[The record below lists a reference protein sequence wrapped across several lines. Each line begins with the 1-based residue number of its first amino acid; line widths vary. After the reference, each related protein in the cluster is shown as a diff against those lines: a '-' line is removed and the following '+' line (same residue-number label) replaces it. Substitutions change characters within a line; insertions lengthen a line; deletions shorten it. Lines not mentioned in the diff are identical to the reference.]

1 MTADGAIATRPIA
14 NTHPSTPISTNT
26 ARKRN
31 GKACEKMNSSMA
43 CSSIASAGARA
54 APAPIDTPRPARRR
68 RPPRRARAPPHRAES
83 RREPR
88 RCRRTD
94 GARKPRTT
102 SARPRLFLARPCR
115 IRPPRSPTLARLA
128 VAPGSIL
135 RARRAASGRGPGP
148 MSTSTGAGPRT
159 LPGPGL
165 VPRGHGASRATSRRT
180 PRAPLAVVPSVPP
193 RHVRQPR
200 GSNSLPSFPVKNCQS
215 NSRVASAAARI
226 AASSSAVHAR
236 PRHPAAAAAA
246 TPGNRSLSPATSSAP
261 AARTRRARGDDDG
274 QAPKRHQ
281 RAPRRLRL

>member
-1 MTADGAIATRPIA
+1 
-14 NTHPSTPISTNT
+14 
-26 ARKRN
+26 
-31 GKACEKMNSSMA
+31 MA
-43 CSSIASAGARA
+43 CSSTASAGARA
-54 APAPIDTPRPARRR
+54 APAPIDAPRPARRR

-165 VPRGHGASRATSRRT
+165 VPRGRGASRATSRRT

-200 GSNSLPSFPVKNCQS
+200 GSNSLPSFPVRNCQS
-215 NSRVASAAARI
+215 ELPRRIRRGPNRRVL
-226 AASSSAVHAR
+226 SAVHAR
-236 PRHPAAAAAA
+236 PRHPAAATAE
-246 TPGNRSLSPATSSAP
+246 TPGSRSPSPP
-261 AARTRRARGDDDG
+261 R
-274 QAPKRHQ
+274 Q
-281 RAPRRLRL
+281 APRRLHGREVPAAAMMAKPPSTTNELRADYGCEGRWAA